1 MKQNPLHLD
10 FIINTNNF
18 ENIQDSISAATDMA
32 MLTVDFRGIP
42 VTKHCRCSELCKKIR
57 SHPEF
62 SSVCQKCDSR
72 GGLEA
77 ARLGQPYIYLCHMG
91 IVDFAVPIIVNG
103 QYLGAVMA
111 GQVLLDTDNDK
122 DLLEQIVG
130 EKSAVIASFNKTQL
144 QGLYNK
150 LPVMKLDKIKAIAGM
165 IYNLSNYIVEEAIL
179 KINLNEKQEIVLQNE
194 YIRNNSF
201 TLESNGGSKDNI
213 LLRPALEYIE
223 NNYSRQITLD
233 GMAAI
238 CNISS
243 SYFSKLFKRDIGEN
257 FANYINKIRIRKAK
271 ELLETSNDSI
281 TNISM
286 DLGFEECGYFIK
298 VFKRLEGVTPAVYR
312 NDFNKY
318 RKF

>member
-298 VFKRLEGVTPAVYR
+298 VFKRLEGVSPAVYR

>member
-32 MLTVDFRGIP
+32 LLTVDFRGIP